1 MHLVHTYAIITP
13 VLCQLDV
20 AIVNIISRNSRPR
33 VALWLRVS
41 THEQTTDNQRRQ
53 LAALAEQRGMEVIHE
68 YDVTGVS
75 AWQNG
80 IQGMVS
86 QVIADAPRLRF
97 SAILIASLDR
107 LSRGGII
114 QTLTTLQRLSSAGVG
129 VVSYREQ
136 EIDTTSP
143 HGELLVAL
151 FAHFAALE
159 SQRISERT
167 RAGMERAR
175 AQGKHIGRPKGTRDS
190 VKRRRRC

>member
-1 MHLVHTYAIITP
+1 M
-13 VLCQLDV
+13 
-20 AIVNIISRNSRPR
+20 NIPARNSRPR

-41 THEQTTDNQRRQ
+41 TPDQTVENQRRQ
-53 LAALAEQRGMEVIHE
+53 LTALAEQRGMDIVHE

-75 AWQNG
+75 AWQN
-80 IQGMVS
+80 ILQAMIS
-86 QVIADAPRLRF
+86 QVISDAPEYRF

-107 LSRGGII
+107 LSRGGIG
-114 QTLTTLQRLSSAGVG
+114 QTLSTLQRLSSAGVG

-143 HGELLVAL
+143 HGEMLVAL

-175 AQGKHIGRPKGTRDS
+175 AQGKHVGRPKGSRDS